1 MNEERKPRSDAWDCY
16 MAEKERWALYA
27 EVRNMDWVAG
37 GAVAAE
43 KYGVEV
49 TSRSGWYRWLTRM
62 RKDDAQRRIERA
74 AASVNEAGMMA
85 TAAGCKDAALIDAY
99 KALAAD
105 AAMTD
110 GDSGTAQRYVQM
122 AMSIADRASKAR
134 ELELKAAA
142 QSTKEAELALAQ
154 KKFEAAEARLDAVR
168 GAVAAPEMSDAER
181 LAKVK
186 SIFGMA

>member
-1 MNEERKPRSDAWDCY
+1 MADERKARGDAWD
-16 MAEKERWALYA
+16 ATLADKDRWALYD
-27 EVRNMDWVAG
+27 ETRNMEWVAG
-37 GAVAAE
+37 AAVASD
-43 KYGVEV
+43 KYGVELP
-49 TSRSGWYRWLTRM
+49 SRSGWYRWLARM
-62 RKDDAQRRIERA
+62 RKEDAQRRIERA
-74 AASVNEAGMMA
+74 AASVAEAGA
-85 TAAGCKDAALIDAY
+85 IAEHAGCKDSALIGAY

-122 AMSIADRASKAR
+122 AMSIADRSAKAR

-142 QSTKEAELALAQ
+142 QATKEAELALARQ
-154 KKFEAAEARLDAVR
+154 KFEAAEARLDAVK

-186 SIFGMA
+186 AIFGM